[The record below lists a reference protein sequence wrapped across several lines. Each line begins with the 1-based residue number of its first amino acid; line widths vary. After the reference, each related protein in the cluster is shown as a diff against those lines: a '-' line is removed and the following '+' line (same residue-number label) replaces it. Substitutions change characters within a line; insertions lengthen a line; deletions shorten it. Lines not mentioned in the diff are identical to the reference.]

1 MLLYVHELCMH
12 VLNGEGSA
20 LKKSN
25 AHVARFNGTL
35 IKMHIIYTSYSE
47 SQGYT
52 AVTLV

>member
-35 IKMHIIYTSYSE
+35 IKRHIIL
-47 SQGYT
+47 
-52 AVTLV
+52 ATLKVKAIQQ